1 MSMHKFDPKHHARL
15 DDPARRKIL
24 NPEEILR
31 KAELRPG
38 LVVCDIGCGTGFFTL
53 AAARMAGEKGLVY
66 GVDSSAEMLELL
78 RKRLAGDG
86 QTAGDGTMAGG
97 GQTAG
102 GERADGGR
110 PDNIQ
115 LVLSQELAIPL
126 PDRTADFAFMSNV
139 LHEITQRSS
148 FLQEVHRLVRPGGTV
163 TVVDW
168 VAAPTEAGPPVED
181 RLPKE
186 QASELLKQ
194 AGFRVVKEF
203 EAGPFHY
210 GVTALKPA

>member
-31 KAELRPG
+31 KAELRSG

-53 AAARMAGEKGLVY
+53 SAARMVGEKGLVY

-78 RKRLAGDG
+78 RKKL
-86 QTAGDGTMAGG
+86 
-97 GQTAG
+97 AG
-102 GERADGGR
+102 GE

-115 LVLSQELAIPL
+115 LVLSQELTIPL

-168 VAAPTEAGPPVED
+168 VAAPTEAGPPVGD

-186 QASELLKQ
+186 QALDLLEQ

>member
-1 MSMHKFDPKHHARL
+1 MHKFDPKHHARL

-38 LVVCDIGCGTGFFTL
+38 LVICDIGCGTGFFTL
-53 AAARMAGEKGLVY
+53 AAARLVGKKGLVY

-78 RKRLAGDG
+78 RKKL
-86 QTAGDGTMAGG
+86 
-97 GQTAG
+97 AG
-102 GERADGGR
+102 GE

-115 LVLSQELAIPL
+115 LVLSQELTIPL

-168 VAAPTEAGPPVED
+168 VAAPTEAGPPVGD

-186 QASELLKQ
+186 QALDLLEQ

>member
-1 MSMHKFDPKHHARL
+1 MHKFDPKHHARL

-31 KAELRPG
+31 QAGLRPG

-66 GVDSSAEMLELL
+66 GVDSSAEMLEHL
-78 RKRLAGDG
+78 RKRLAG
-86 QTAGDGTMAGG
+86 
-97 GQTAG
+97 G
-102 GERADGGR
+102 GE

-126 PDRTADFAFMSNV
+126 PDRAVDFAFMSNV
-139 LHEITQRSS
+139 LHEITQRST
-148 FLQEVHRLVRPGGTV
+148 FLQEVHRLARPGGTV

-186 QASELLKQ
+186 QASDLLKQ
-194 AGFRVVKEF
+194 AGFQVAKGF

-210 GVTALKPA
+210 GITALKPA